1 MSRSPRSGCY
11 RRSIARV
18 GNRVRHAACGMAL
31 VISARLTAQ
40 STPPLPDSSGWG
52 VHQLARVPA
61 PDGSVWVGTYGQGIF
76 VLRNGASSWQQIRA
90 SNDTAAHAI
99 SWDFVHAFGFGPRG
113 EIWYGTV
120 GSRCGLSADGSVW
133 VGTYGQGIF
142 VLRNVASSWQ
152 QIRASNDTAAH
163 ES

>member
-1 MSRSPRSGCY
+1 MSQSPRSGCY

-90 SNDTAAHAI
+90 SNDTAANAI

-120 GSRCGLSADGSVW
+120 GNG
-133 VGTYGQGIF
+133 
-142 VLRNVASSWQ
+142 ASSCQ

-163 ES
+163 AISWDF